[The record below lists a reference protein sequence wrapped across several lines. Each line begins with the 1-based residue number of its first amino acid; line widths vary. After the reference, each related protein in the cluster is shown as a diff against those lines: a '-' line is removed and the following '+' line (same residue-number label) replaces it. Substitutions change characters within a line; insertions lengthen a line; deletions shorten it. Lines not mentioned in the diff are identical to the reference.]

1 MFEEEFRRK
10 KPLYV
15 SCGMSVMKEKKL
27 YAASNSDYGE
37 LS

>member
-15 SCGMSVMKEKKL
+15 SCGMSVMKEKL
-27 YAASNSDYGE
+27 HAASNSDYGK